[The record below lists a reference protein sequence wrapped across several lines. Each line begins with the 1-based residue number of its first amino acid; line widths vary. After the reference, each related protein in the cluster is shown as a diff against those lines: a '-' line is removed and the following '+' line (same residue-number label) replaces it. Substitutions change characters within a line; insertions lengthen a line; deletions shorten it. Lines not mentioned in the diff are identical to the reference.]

1 MNKYM
6 KYGVY
11 RDPEGQI
18 FKKVL
23 LKYEKTGS
31 FEKNANFSTFTL
43 IDLSFLCSTDRI
55 KENAAQ

>member
-1 MNKYM
+1 M

>member
-1 MNKYM
+1 M

-23 LKYEKTGS
+23 LKYEKIGS
-31 FEKNANFSTFTL
+31 FEKMPIFPPSH
-43 IDLSFLCSTDRI
+43 
-55 KENAAQ
+55 